1 MSDPIEITLKK
12 SRQPELFPEENL
24 FWGVGFQSAIKYVS
38 CTTPGMSLWLALNF
52 IGTRTV
58 ERREP
63 TPREYNVVLRAIRF
77 PVLDSCLC
85 KDCKKYRKL
94 TKNKKSTTV
103 SP

>member
-12 SRQPELFPEENL
+12 SRQPELFPEENM
-24 FWGVGFQSAIKYVS
+24 FWGLGSSYQTIPYVQ
-38 CTTPGMSLWLALNF
+38 CQTPGMSLWLALHF

-94 TKNKKSTTV
+94 TKKKKSATV
-103 SP
+103 